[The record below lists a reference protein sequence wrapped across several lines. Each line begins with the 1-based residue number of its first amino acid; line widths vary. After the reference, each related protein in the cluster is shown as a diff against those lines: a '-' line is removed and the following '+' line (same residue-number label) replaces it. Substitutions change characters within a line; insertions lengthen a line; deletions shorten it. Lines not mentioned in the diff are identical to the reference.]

1 MGSFA
6 IGQTVLMMTV
16 LIGQASVPSRE
27 AADAGFSDF
36 LTRFEAGLSRFVN
49 GDPTVWKQNISRD
62 NSASI
67 MGAFGGYE
75 SGREVEPRY
84 DWAAM
89 QFRESGAKVNVEY
102 LARIVTADLAYTVA
116 IERSQVR
123 IGDQETPLPMMLR
136 VTHIF
141 RKEDGTWRLVHRH
154 ADDLV
159 AKVRH

>member
-1 MGSFA
+1 
-6 IGQTVLMMTV
+6 MMTV
-16 LIGQASVPSRE
+16 MLGQASSPSGKG
-27 AADAGFSDF
+27 ADAGFGEF

-49 GDPTVWKQNISRD
+49 GDPTSWKQNISRD
-62 NSASI
+62 DSASI

-75 SGREVEPRY
+75 AGGQVEPRY
-84 DWAAM
+84 DWAAT
-89 QFRESGAKVNVEY
+89 QFRESGATVNVEY
-102 LARIVTADLAYTVA
+102 LAKVVTADLAYTVA

-123 IGDQETPLPMMLR
+123 IGDQQTPLPMTLR

-141 RKEDGTWRLVHRH
+141 RKEDGAWRLVHRH